1 MISSGGA
8 VLDLVVDDLLVA
20 VEGEV
25 VALGDD
31 VGLGH
36 AEALLGARARS
47 RARSPSRVECS
58 SGSSDVGA
66 GRWPRAGL
74 RLSSRL
80 KPSAWTS

>member
-25 VALGDD
+25 VALGGD

-36 AEALLGARARS
+36 AEALLGAGPVALVAVALRPAG
-47 RARSPSRVECS
+47 E
-58 SGSSDVGA
+58 DVGEVV
-66 GRWPRAGL
+66 GL
-74 RLSSRL
+74 DRGCACRRG
-80 KPSAWTS
+80 